1 MAAAPGDGDYSGL
14 TPIWRPNSPNLES
27 LATRR
32 RVGSNLSDEI
42 KVVLR
47 RLFVCYSR
55 RDARAV
61 VGLVRLMRVTG
72 AAVFRDEDSIAPGQR
87 WRAEVSDALGAADT
101 VLVFWSTHARASEEV
116 RHEYETAMAAGK
128 TVIPILLDGTPPAEA
143 LQQFQHLD
151 FSELF
156 VPRSPE
162 GLSRSS
168 HHLIQGL
175 LVRLF
180 PEVEPVCFVKPAAS
194 PNMD

>member
-1 MAAAPGDGDYSGL
+1 MGTGRAIRCGGSSSCASSSGVARINAL
-14 TPIWRPNSPNLES
+14 VSSTLPTPC
-27 LATRR
+27 
-32 RVGSNLSDEI
+32 LS
-42 KVVLR
+42 
-47 RLFVCYSR
+47 S
-55 RDARAV
+55 
-61 VGLVRLMRVTG
+61 G
-72 AAVFRDEDSIAPGQR
+72 A
-87 WRAEVSDALGAADT
+87 
-101 VLVFWSTHARASEEV
+101 HAKTSEEV
-116 RHEYETAMAAGK
+116 RNEYETAMAAGK

-180 PEVEPVCFVKPAAS
+180 PEVEPVWFVKPAAN
-194 PNMD
+194 PTMD